1 MPFNLHKYKKNRL
14 LRNLND
20 LNLRPQ
26 ASLIEQ
32 LGGDKDWKISDEQFL
47 LEIEMLLLQNV
58 SIDAAKVSYSR
69 FNQARGIALEA
80 NFTSASKLMNEYCT
94 LYSIYIELLEANAAQ

>member
-1 MPFNLHKYKKNRL
+1 MSFNLLKYKKNRL
-14 LRNLND
+14 SRTLND

-26 ASLIEQ
+26 ALLIEQ
-32 LGGDKDWKISDEQFL
+32 MRGDKDWKISDQQYL

-58 SIDAAKVSYSR
+58 SIDAAKVSFSR

-80 NFTSASKLMNEYCT
+80 NFISQSKLLNEYCN
-94 LYSIYIELLEANAAQ
+94 LYSIYIELLEASAAQ